1 MSQASKWTALLA
13 TIRTPNIPSVAC
25 NVFTG
30 ILLAS
35 ITVPIQTLQ
44 AISAIASGILLYLAG
59 NLFNDW
65 HDRDW
70 DALHRPERALPQ
82 KIFQPSS
89 YLTLAIAC
97 SLAGLAGLA
106 AAATNPR
113 SLAIAAIILGLILI
127 YTKSHKSSALA
138 IIPMGLCRASL
149 PMLGYFACS
158 DQMITP
164 SLILIAA
171 ALLIHTCGLSL
182 VARSESKPDHHPR
195 RMFLFSY
202 PLAVTIACLA
212 AQISNTHSIIHLWP
226 AALPYLLWTFLALFI
241 LRRSAF
247 TGVSML
253 LAGIPLVDWTFLIPF
268 ALGPDASLPWLAL
281 CAPPIAFILGKSLQR
296 IVPAT

>member
-25 NVFTG
+25 NVLTG
-30 ILLAS
+30 SILAS
-35 ITVPIQTLQ
+35 IAAPIQTSQ
-44 AISAIASGILLYLAG
+44 TISAIASGILLYLAG
-59 NLFNDW
+59 NLLNDW

-97 SLAGLAGLA
+97 SLAGLATA
-106 AAATNPR
+106 AANPR
-113 SLAIAAIILGLILI
+113 SLAIAAIILGLVLI

-138 IIPMGLCRASL
+138 ILPMGLCRAFL

-158 DQMITP
+158 DQLVTP

-182 VARSESKPDHHPR
+182 VARSESKPDHHPC
-195 RMFLFSY
+195 RMFLFAY
-202 PLAVTIACLA
+202 PLAVAITCLA
-212 AQISNTHSIIHLWP
+212 AHISNTHSIIHLWP
-226 AALPYLLWTFLALFI
+226 AALPYLLWTFLALFL

-253 LAGIPLVDWTFLIPF
+253 LAGIPLVDWTYLIPF

-281 CAPPIAFILGKSLQR
+281 CAPPIAFILGKSLQK

>member
-1 MSQASKWTALLA
+1 MSQKSKWTALLA

-25 NVFTG
+25 NVLTG
-30 ILLAS
+30 SILAS
-35 ITVPIQTLQ
+35 IVAPIQTPQ
-44 AISAIASGILLYLAG
+44 AITAITSGVLLYLAG
-59 NLFNDW
+59 NLLNDW

-97 SLAGLAGLA
+97 SLAGLATA
-106 AAATNPR
+106 AANPR

-138 IIPMGLCRASL
+138 IIPMGLCRAFL
-149 PMLGYFACS
+149 PMLGYCACS
-158 DQMITP
+158 HQALTP
-164 SLILIAA
+164 SLILIAS

-182 VARSESKPDHHPR
+182 VARSESKSDRHPR
-195 RMFLFSY
+195 RLFLFAY
-202 PLAVTIACLA
+202 PLAVAIACLA
-212 AQISNTHSIIHLWP
+212 AHIKNTDSIIHLWS
-226 AALPYLLWTFLALFI
+226 AALPYLLWTFIALFL

-268 ALGPDASLPWLAL
+268 AKHPDASLPWLAL
-281 CAPPIAFILGKSLQR
+281 CAPPIAFILGKSLQK

>member
-1 MSQASKWTALLA
+1 MSQKSKWTALLA

-25 NVFTG
+25 NVLTG
-30 ILLAS
+30 SILAS
-35 ITVPIQTLQ
+35 IAAPLQTPQ
-44 AISAIASGILLYLAG
+44 AISAIASGVLLYLAG
-59 NLFNDW
+59 NLLNDW

-97 SLAGLAGLA
+97 SLAGLATA
-106 AAATNPR
+106 AANPR

-138 IIPMGLCRASL
+138 IIPMGLCRAFL
-149 PMLGYFACS
+149 PMLGYCACS
-158 DQMITP
+158 HQSLTSI
-164 SLILIAA
+164 LILMAT

-182 VARSESKPDHHPR
+182 VARSESKPDRHPSR
-195 RMFLFSY
+195 LFLYGY
-202 PLAVTIACLA
+202 PLAVAITCLA
-212 AQISNTHSIIHLWP
+212 AHISSTRSIIHLWP
-226 AALPYLLWTFLALFI
+226 AALPYLLWTFLALFL

-268 ALGPDASLPWLAL
+268 AKHPDASLPWLAL
-281 CAPPIAFILGKSLQR
+281 CAPPIAFILGKSLQK

>member
-25 NVFTG
+25 NVLTG
-30 ILLAS
+30 SILAS
-35 ITVPIQTLQ
+35 IAAPIQTSQ

-59 NLFNDW
+59 NLLNDW

-97 SLAGLAGLA
+97 SLAGLATA
-106 AAATNPR
+106 AANPR
-113 SLAIAAIILGLILI
+113 SLAIAAIILGLVLI

-138 IIPMGLCRASL
+138 ILPMGLCRAFL
-149 PMLGYFACS
+149 PILGYFACS
-158 DQMITP
+158 DKLVTP
-164 SLILIAA
+164 SPILIAA

-182 VARSESKPDHHPR
+182 VARSESKPDHHPC
-195 RMFLFSY
+195 RMFLFAY
-202 PLAVTIACLA
+202 PLAVAITCLA
-212 AQISNTHSIIHLWP
+212 AHISNTHSIIHLWP
-226 AALPYLLWTFLALFI
+226 AALPYLLWTFLALFL

-253 LAGIPLVDWTFLIPF
+253 LAGIPLVDWTYLIPF

-281 CAPPIAFILGKSLQR
+281 CAPPIAFILGKSLQK

>member
-1 MSQASKWTALLA
+1 MSQKSKWTALLA

-25 NVFTG
+25 NVLTG

-35 ITVPIQTLQ
+35 ITDPIQIPH
-44 AISAIASGILLYLAG
+44 AITAITSGVLLYLAG
-59 NLFNDW
+59 NLLNDW

-97 SLAGLAGLA
+97 SLAGLATA
-106 AAATNPR
+106 AANPR

-138 IIPMGLCRASL
+138 IIPMGLCRAFL
-149 PMLGYFACS
+149 PMLGYCACS
-158 DQMITP
+158 HQSLTP

-182 VARSESKPDHHPR
+182 VARSESKSDRHPR
-195 RMFLFSY
+195 RLFLFAY
-202 PLAVTIACLA
+202 PLAVAIACLA
-212 AQISNTHSIIHLWP
+212 AHISNTHNIIYLWS
-226 AALPYLLWTFLALFI
+226 AALPYLLWTFIALFL

-268 ALGPDASLPWLAL
+268 AKHPDASLPWLAL
-281 CAPPIAFILGKSLQR
+281 CAPPIAFIIGKSLQK

>member
-1 MSQASKWTALLA
+1 MNQSSKWTALLA

-25 NVFTG
+25 NALTG

-35 ITVPIQTLQ
+35 ITAPIQTPH
-44 AISAIASGILLYLAG
+44 AITAIASGILLYLAG
-59 NLFNDW
+59 NLLNDW

-70 DALHRPERALPQ
+70 DALHRPERALPK

-89 YLTLAIAC
+89 YLILAIAC
-97 SLAGLAGLA
+97 SLAGLVTA
-106 AAATNPR
+106 AANPR
-113 SLAIAAIILGLILI
+113 SLAIAAMILGLILI
-127 YTKSHKSSALA
+127 YTKSHKSSPLA
-138 IIPMGLCRASL
+138 IIPMGLCRAFL
-149 PMLGYFACS
+149 PILGYFACT
-158 DQMITP
+158 DQAITP

-182 VARSESKPDHHPR
+182 VARSESTPERHKSR
-195 RMFLFSY
+195 LFLYAY
-202 PLAVTIACLA
+202 PLAVAIACLA
-212 AQISNTHSIIHLWP
+212 AHINSTRSIIHLWP

-281 CAPPIAFILGKSLQR
+281 CAPPIAFILGKSLQK

>member
-1 MSQASKWTALLA
+1 MSQKSKWTALLA

-25 NVFTG
+25 NVLTG
-30 ILLAS
+30 SILAS
-35 ITVPIQTLQ
+35 IAAPIQTPQ
-44 AISAIASGILLYLAG
+44 AITAITSGVLLYLAG
-59 NLFNDW
+59 NLLNDW

-97 SLAGLAGLA
+97 SLAGLATA
-106 AAATNPR
+106 AANPR

-138 IIPMGLCRASL
+138 IIPMGLCRAFL

-158 DQMITP
+158 HQSITP
-164 SLILIAA
+164 SLILIAS

-182 VARSESKPDHHPR
+182 VSRSESKSDRHPR
-195 RMFLFSY
+195 RLFLFAY
-202 PLAVTIACLA
+202 PLAVAIACLA
-212 AQISNTHSIIHLWP
+212 AHIKNTDSIIHLWS
-226 AALPYLLWTFLALFI
+226 AALPYLLWTFIALFL

-268 ALGPDASLPWLAL
+268 AKHPDASLPWLAL
-281 CAPPIAFILGKSLQR
+281 CAPPIAFILGKSLQK

>member
-25 NVFTG
+25 NVLTG
-30 ILLAS
+30 SILAS
-35 ITVPIQTLQ
+35 IAAPIQTPH
-44 AISAIASGILLYLAG
+44 AITAIASGVLLYLAG
-59 NLFNDW
+59 NLLNDW

-82 KIFQPSS
+82 KFFQPSS

-97 SLAGLAGLA
+97 SLAGLATA
-106 AAATNPR
+106 AANPR
-113 SLAIAAIILGLILI
+113 SLAIAASILGLILI

-138 IIPMGLCRASL
+138 IIPMGLCRAFL

-158 DQMITP
+158 DHAVTP

-182 VARSESKPDHHPR
+182 IARSESKPDRHPSR
-195 RMFLFSY
+195 LFLFSY
-202 PLAVTIACLA
+202 PLAVAIACLA
-212 AQISNTHSIIHLWP
+212 AHISGTRSIIHLWS
-226 AALPYLLWTFLALFI
+226 AALPYLLWTFLALFL

-253 LAGIPLVDWTFLIPF
+253 LAGIPLVDWAFLIPF
-268 ALGPDASLPWLAL
+268 AKHPDASLPWLAL
-281 CAPPIAFILGKSLQR
+281 CAPPIAFILGKSLQK

>member
-25 NVFTG
+25 NVLTG
-30 ILLAS
+30 SILAS
-35 ITVPIQTLQ
+35 IAAPIQTSQ
-44 AISAIASGILLYLAG
+44 TISAIASGILLYLAG
-59 NLFNDW
+59 NLLNDW

-97 SLAGLAGLA
+97 SLAGLATA
-106 AAATNPR
+106 AANPR
-113 SLAIAAIILGLILI
+113 SLAIAAIILGLVLI

-138 IIPMGLCRASL
+138 ILPMGLCRAFL

-158 DQMITP
+158 DQLVTP
-164 SLILIAA
+164 SPILIAA

-182 VARSESKPDHHPR
+182 VARSESKPDHHPC
-195 RMFLFSY
+195 RMFLFAY
-202 PLAVTIACLA
+202 PLAVAITCLA
-212 AQISNTHSIIHLWP
+212 AHISNTHSIIHLWP
-226 AALPYLLWTFLALFI
+226 AALPYLLWTFLALFL

-253 LAGIPLVDWTFLIPF
+253 LAGIPLVDWTYLIPF
-268 ALGPDASLPWLAL
+268 AKHPDASLPWLAL
-281 CAPPIAFILGKSLQR
+281 CAPPIAFILGKSLQK

>member
-25 NVFTG
+25 NVLTG
-30 ILLAS
+30 SILAS
-35 ITVPIQTLQ
+35 IAAPIQTSQ
-44 AISAIASGILLYLAG
+44 TISAIASGILLYLAG
-59 NLFNDW
+59 NLLNDW

-97 SLAGLAGLA
+97 SLAGLATA
-106 AAATNPR
+106 AANPR
-113 SLAIAAIILGLILI
+113 SLAIAAIILGLVLI

-138 IIPMGLCRASL
+138 ILPMGLCRAFL
-149 PMLGYFACS
+149 PILGYFACS
-158 DQMITP
+158 DKLVTP
-164 SLILIAA
+164 SPILIAA

-182 VARSESKPDHHPR
+182 VARSESKPDHHPC
-195 RMFLFSY
+195 RMFLFAY
-202 PLAVTIACLA
+202 PLAVAITCLA
-212 AQISNTHSIIHLWP
+212 AHISNTHSIIHLWP
-226 AALPYLLWTFLALFI
+226 AALPYLLWTFLALFL

-253 LAGIPLVDWTFLIPF
+253 LAGIPLVDWTYLIPF
-268 ALGPDASLPWLAL
+268 AKHPDASLPWLAL
-281 CAPPIAFILGKSLQR
+281 CAPPIAFILGKSLQK

>member
-25 NVFTG
+25 NVLTG
-30 ILLAS
+30 SILAS
-35 ITVPIQTLQ
+35 IAAPIQTSQ
-44 AISAIASGILLYLAG
+44 TISAIASGILLYLAG
-59 NLFNDW
+59 NLLNDW

-97 SLAGLAGLA
+97 SLAGLATA
-106 AAATNPR
+106 AANPR
-113 SLAIAAIILGLILI
+113 SLAIAAIILGLVLI

-138 IIPMGLCRASL
+138 ILPMGLCRAFL

-158 DQMITP
+158 DKLVTP
-164 SLILIAA
+164 SPILIAA

-182 VARSESKPDHHPR
+182 VARSESKPDHHPC
-195 RMFLFSY
+195 RMFLFAY
-202 PLAVTIACLA
+202 PLAVAITCLA
-212 AQISNTHSIIHLWP
+212 AHISNTHSIIHLWP
-226 AALPYLLWTFLALFI
+226 AALPYLLWTFLALFL

-253 LAGIPLVDWTFLIPF
+253 LAGIPLVDWTYLIPF
-268 ALGPDASLPWLAL
+268 AKHPDASLPWLAL
-281 CAPPIAFILGKSLQR
+281 CAPPIAFILGKSLQK
-296 IVPAT
+296 IVTAT